1 MFDSK
6 GEKKKEKKRKKKSEV
21 NMNIGHP
28 PYQHIEPTRRSYA

>member
-6 GEKKKEKKRKKKSEV
+6 GEKKKKKKSEV

-28 PYQHIEPTRRSYA
+28 PYQHIEPTQRSYA